1 MYRVGGYICQLAAHL
16 QSTALLAANQSRSLS
31 RLFTLT
37 DICVS
42 RIRCSAWPTFGMK
55 HRDKPHTEVCATHG
69 SNLSLVLAS
78 LWTSCKTTSSVHFS
92 RYSLT
97 ITTTAAYTVILF
109 QQMSGQI
116 GFTQGSMFEQLTA
129 SSQWT
134 CYNIELFAPYTPAHA
149 GLHTFLQSATRMI
162 PCEGKMLSL
171 KAALN
176 AVQCQ
181 VNKSIISL
189 CR

>member
-78 LWTSCKTTSSVHFS
+78 LWTSCKTTSSLHCS
-92 RYSLT
+92 RYSWIIT
-97 ITTTAAYTVILF
+97 ITAAYW
-109 QQMSGQI
+109 SCSNKC
-116 GFTQGSMFEQLTA
+116 QGKLACAVAHLPAGHCKQLVN
-129 SSQWT
+129 
-134 CYNIELFAPYTPAHA
+134 CCDGELYAPHVFAHA
-149 GLHTFLQSATRMI
+149 GLRNL
-162 PCEGKMLSL
+162 L
-171 KAALN
+171 
-176 AVQCQ
+176 
-181 VNKSIISL
+181 
-189 CR
+189 

>member
-1 MYRVGGYICQLAAHL
+1 MHQQQQHLTWCSWSGAAYRVGGYICQLAAHL

-42 RIRCSAWPTFGMK
+42 KNRCSAWPTFGMK

-116 GFTQGSMFEQLTA
+116 GLRRGPCLN
-129 SSQWT
+129 SSLQAVSGLAT
-134 CYNIELFAPYTPAHA
+134 ILSCLHRTP
-149 GLHTFLQSATRMI
+149 LH
-162 PCEGKMLSL
+162 ML
-171 KAALN
+171 A
-176 AVQCQ
+176 CT
-181 VNKSIISL
+181 ISCNL
-189 CR
+189 RLG